1 MTVAV
6 NLQDGNTFPHSI
18 SNIRGGKVD
27 TDKSDAISEIKRI
40 ELMGWLVEPGQER
53 RVGDIWLF

>member
-1 MTVAV
+1 M
-6 NLQDGNTFPHSI
+6 
-18 SNIRGGKVD
+18 
-27 TDKSDAISEIKRI
+27 DKSDAISEIKRI